1 MNAPQKKGFDL
12 IAVTAQTLQ
21 YVRHARLMIA
31 MGCIGILAGLVY
43 YIYSTPLYQARS
55 LVYVRG
61 FGSPVRMS
69 DVPETVEA
77 GGINRNTVKEFTSRR
92 NIVETAKRMGIV
104 GPSATWEDVVYELPS
119 VSSDPIDNAYMEVSV
134 LARNPAVVRKFA
146 EELVVEFQLQ
156 QELSWE
162 QYRNEALTRYAR
174 EVQALETKA
183 DEGLKQLAAFERD
196 GKMTESSIEQTR
208 LNELPK
214 DLVITREVLKRM
226 DVVKSKLDSMPT
238 GSYGDAS
245 IARTLEELS
254 LLASFDKERD
264 IKVGDMIRKP
274 LAGSS
279 SPVQAV
285 PAPRLSTEII
295 VQPSMVESLLPWQQ
309 LEKDRRMIED
319 KISEAAKQYLPG
331 HQVMKELN
339 EQLETN
345 DRALRTEL
353 DVVRQRFDLEHE
365 HSRSKLALLEKRL
378 PEYHKVNEELS
389 QTTQTYAGI
398 EKEKALWDKARDH
411 IAEKLAVVT
420 FSQDRNWV
428 EMRYKG
434 HTALRDEIPV
444 SPNKMRLVILSALLA
459 VGGAIGLPTIVNLA
473 NSSVHTLQQL
483 EDATGIKGVGIVPH
497 TTKEL
502 LEDVCRSNSIGAKT
516 PNYLLE
522 NFRLVRSHI
531 LLHPGRNGR
540 SQAVMCTSAR
550 PSEGKTSQAANLAWA
565 FQSMGARTIL
575 IDCDLRRG
583 RVHGVTSVSNK
594 VGLTSL
600 LLGQCTLDAC
610 IQKTSLPMLDV
621 IPRGHISIGTTDILV
636 QPIFAKLM
644 EVLRSQYDQ
653 IILDAPPVLGL
664 SETSSLQNV
673 VDGVIFVVRAEVTS
687 RKDVVDAVTILRKAG
702 AHMFGIVLNDL
713 DLAKVS
719 NYYNYYYYSAA
730 YYDDLEVPSDEDEA
744 PLAIGPNGRGSAAG

>member
-12 IAVTAQTLQ
+12 IAVTAQALQ
-21 YVRHARLMIA
+21 YVRHVRLMMA
-31 MGCIGILAGLVY
+31 MGCLGILAGLVY
-43 YIYSTPLYQARS
+43 YIYSTPLYQSKS
-55 LVYVRG
+55 LVYVRS

-77 GGINRNTVKEFTSRR
+77 AGLNRQIVQEFSSRR
-92 NIVETAKRMGIV
+92 NIIETAKRMGIV
-104 GPSATWEDVVYELPS
+104 GPSATWEDVVYEIPKVYS
-119 VSSDPIDNAYMEVSV
+119 ETIDTAHLEVTV
-134 LARNPAVVRKFA
+134 VARSPDAVHRFA
-146 EELVVEFQLQ
+146 EELVAEFRNQ
-156 QELSWE
+156 QEVTWA
-162 QYRNEALTRYAR
+162 QYRDEALTRYAR
-174 EVQALETKA
+174 EVSALETKA
-183 DEGLKQLAAFERD
+183 NEGLKQLAAFERD

-214 DLVITREVLKRM
+214 DLVITRETLQRM
-226 DVVKSKLDSMPT
+226 DTVKAKLDSMPT

-245 IARTLEELS
+245 ISKTLEELS
-254 LLASFDKERD
+254 LLSSFDKERD
-264 IKVGDMIRKP
+264 IKVGDMIRRP

-279 SPVQAV
+279 SPVLAV
-285 PAPRLSTEII
+285 PPPKLSTEII
-295 VQPSMVESLLPWQQ
+295 VQPGMVESLLPWQK

-319 KISEAAKQYLPG
+319 KLSEASKHYLPG
-331 HQVMKELN
+331 HQIMKELN

-345 DRALRTEL
+345 ERALRTEL

-365 HSRSKLALLEKRL
+365 NSRSKLALLEKRL

-389 QTTQTYAGI
+389 HTSQTYADI
-398 EKEKALWDKARDH
+398 EKDKDLWDKARDH

-428 EMRYKG
+428 EMRFKG
-434 HTALRDEIPV
+434 YISLRDDIPI
-444 SPNKMRLVILSALLA
+444 SPNKMRLVLISVLLA
-459 VGGAIGLPTIVNLA
+459 IGGAIGVPTVVNLA
-473 NSSVHTLQQL
+473 NSSVSTLQQL
-483 EDATGIKGVGIVPH
+483 EEVTGVKGVGIVPH

-502 LEDVCRSNSIGAKT
+502 LEDVCRSPSVGAKV

-583 RVHGVTSVSNK
+583 RVHGVTDVSNK
-594 VGLTSL
+594 VGLTNL

-673 VDGVIFVVRAEVTS
+673 VDGVIYVVRAEVTS

-713 DLAKVS
+713 DLDKVS

-730 YYDDLEVPSDEDEA
+730 YYDDLEDSSDDQ
-744 PLAIGPNGRGSAAG
+744 NSVDHSGRMPAVG

>member
-12 IAVTAQTLQ
+12 IAITAQALQ
-21 YVRHARLMIA
+21 YVRHVRLMIA
-31 MGCIGILAGLVY
+31 MGCLGILAGLVY

-69 DVPETVEA
+69 EVPETLEA
-77 GGINRNTVKEFTSRR
+77 GGLNRHIVKEFTSRR
-92 NIVETAKRMGIV
+92 NILETAKRINLV
-104 GPSATWEDVVYELPS
+104 GPSATWEDVLYEIPS
-119 VSSDPIDNAYMEVSV
+119 VTSDAVDSAHLEVTI
-134 LARNPAVVRKFA
+134 LARKPEVVRQFT
-146 EELVVEFQLQ
+146 EELVVEFQRQ
-156 QELSWE
+156 QEISWG
-162 QYRNEALTRYAR
+162 QYRDEALERYAR
-174 EVQALETKA
+174 EVQALENKA
-183 DEGLKQLAAFERD
+183 NDGLKQLAAFERD
-196 GKMTESSIEQTR
+196 GKMTESSIEQSR

-214 DLVITREVLKRM
+214 DLIITREVLQRM
-226 DVVKSKLDSMPT
+226 DVVEAKLDSMPI

-245 IARTLEELS
+245 ISRTLEELS

-264 IKVGDMIRKP
+264 IKVGDMIRRP

-285 PAPRLSTEII
+285 PAPKLSTEVI
-295 VQPSMVESLLPWQQ
+295 VQPGMVESLLPWQQ

-319 KISEAAKQYLPG
+319 KLSEATKQYLPG

-345 DRALRTEL
+345 ERALRAEL
-353 DVVRQRFDLEHE
+353 AILRQRFDLEHE
-365 HSRSKLALLEKRL
+365 HYRSKLALLEKRL

-428 EMRYKG
+428 EMRFKG
-434 HTALRDEIPV
+434 HTALRDAIPV
-444 SPNKMRLVILSALLA
+444 SPNKMRLLSISLLLA
-459 VGGAIGLPTIVNLA
+459 IGGAIGLPTIVNLA
-473 NSSVHTLQQL
+473 NSSVSTLQQL
-483 EDATGIKGVGIVPH
+483 EDVTGVKGVGIVPH

-502 LEDVCRSNSIGAKT
+502 LEDVCRSPSVGAKV

-583 RVHGVTSVSNK
+583 RVHGFTKVSNQF
-594 VGLTSL
+594 GMTAL
-600 LLGQCTLDAC
+600 LQGQCSLQDG
-610 IQKTSLPMLDV
+610 IQKTPSPLLDV
-621 IPRGHISIGTTDILV
+621 IPRGHISIGTTDLLV
-636 QPIFAKLM
+636 QPVFAKLM

-653 IILDAPPVLGL
+653 IILDTPPVLGL
-664 SETSSLQNV
+664 SETSSLQNM
-673 VDGVIFVVRAEVTS
+673 VDGVVFVVRAEVTS

-702 AHMFGIVLNDL
+702 AHMYGIVLNDL
-713 DLAKVS
+713 DLSKTS
-719 NYYNYYYYSAA
+719 NYYNYYYYSSA
-730 YYDDLEVPSDEDEA
+730 YYDDLEVSSDDQNS
-744 PLAIGPNGRGSAAG
+744 IDHSGRMPAVG